1 MIIES
6 PCRDQKF
13 ELPALLPAGVSDADS
28 NNTADTL
35 ADRHNKLN
43 SVSEEPL
50 RHLCDPLPAPSA
62 PPEEEEN

>member
-13 ELPALLPAGVSDADS
+13 ELPALLPAGVSDDYS
-28 NNTADTL
+28 TADTL